1 MIMFGLFAKHAQKFC
16 GLPKDIADASA
27 CLVFK
32 AIEAII
38 WKLPIVTV
46 VLIASKFFEATG
58 TIGTI
63 GTIRTMIW
71 KPDIR
76 VRLG

>member
-1 MIMFGLFAKHAQKFC
+1 MIMFGLFAKHAQKFY
-16 GLPKDIADASA
+16 GLPKDIADAPA

-38 WKLPIVTV
+38 WKLPIVPV
-46 VLIASKFFEATG
+46 VLITSKFFEATG

-63 GTIRTMIW
+63 RTIIW